1 MKNEE
6 GFLQSLVASG
16 ESGRFFRISGNQ
28 EKAAGHIR
36 AVSASRPDRIC
47 LSLTVYAASREMSLP
62 SFEMFLR
69 RVGKELA
76 SSGIPFALVSDATD
90 YGVVVRNVAKE
101 ESWDIANNN
110 VADAANR

>member
-6 GFLQSLVASG
+6 GFLQSFVAQR
-16 ESGRFFRISGNQ
+16 ESGRFFMISGSQ
-28 EKAAGHIR
+28 EKAAGQIR

-47 LSLTVYAASREMSLP
+47 LSLTVYAANREMSLP
-62 SFEMFLR
+62 SFEIFLR

-90 YGVVVRNVAKE
+90 YGAVVRNVAKT
-101 ESWDIANNN
+101 ESWDVIGMSN
-110 VADAANR
+110 